1 MTDPA
6 HDDREALR
14 LPEAT
19 AHLLEESRM
28 VLPGIQAL
36 FGFQLV
42 AVFSSGFFEQL
53 DAFEQRLHLLSIC
66 LVVLAI
72 AIIMTPAAYHRQR
85 SPRFVSS
92 HFIAMSS
99 RLILWSMAPLSL
111 AVCLDFYLVAE
122 VILGGSWAP
131 SLAAMLFLIFVG
143 FWFVLPRARVLQRM
157 MRLDATN

>member
-1 MTDPA
+1 
-6 HDDREALR
+6 
-14 LPEAT
+14 
-19 AHLLEESRM
+19 
-28 VLPGIQAL
+28 
-36 FGFQLV
+36 
-42 AVFSSGFFEQL
+42 
-53 DAFEQRLHLLSIC
+53 
-66 LVVLAI
+66 
-72 AIIMTPAAYHRQR
+72 
-85 SPRFVSS
+85 
-92 HFIAMSS
+92 MSS